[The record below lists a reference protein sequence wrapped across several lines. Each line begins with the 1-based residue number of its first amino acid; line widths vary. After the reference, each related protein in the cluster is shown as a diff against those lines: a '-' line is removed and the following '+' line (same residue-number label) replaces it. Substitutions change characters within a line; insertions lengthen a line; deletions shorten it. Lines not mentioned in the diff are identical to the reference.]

1 MPIQRINI
9 NSTLDSIIKG
19 KADGGTKQYLL
30 THPCKKEIDYFV
42 YFAHVLEGEDI
53 KPYVRVNYEWE
64 YGQRARRIDLVG
76 VKDNTIIIYKK
87 TNKFNTDSNALDLV
101 RIKDHIATQY
111 SDIGIDA
118 VLIYTED
125 IDNRVITDTIDSL
138 GVNVSYKKI
147 L

>member
-9 NSTLDSIIKG
+9 NSTLDSIIQG
-19 KADGGTKQYLL
+19 KADGDTKQYLL
-30 THPCKKEIDYFV
+30 TLPCKKEIDYFV
-42 YFAHVLEGEDI
+42 YFAHVLEDENI

-76 VKDNTIIIYKK
+76 IKDNKIIIYKR

-101 RIKDHIATQY
+101 RIKDHIANQY
-111 SDIGIDA
+111 TDIGIDA

-125 IDNRVITDTIDSL
+125 VDNRIIIDTIDSL
-138 GVNVSYKKI
+138 GVKISYKKI

>member
-9 NSTLDSIIKG
+9 NSSLNSIIKG

-30 THPCKKEIDYFV
+30 TYPCKKEIDYFV
-42 YFAHVLEGEDI
+42 YFAHVLESENVI
-53 KPYVRVNYEWE
+53 PYVRVNYEWE

-76 VKDNTIIIYKK
+76 VANRKLILYKK
-87 TNKFNTDSNALDLV
+87 SNKFNTDSNALDLA
-101 RIKDHIATQY
+101 RIKEHISSQY
-111 SDIGIDA
+111 PNMGIDA

-125 IDNRVITDTIDSL
+125 IDNQVIDETITSL
-138 GVNVSYKKI
+138 GLNVSYKKI

>member
-9 NSTLDSIIKG
+9 NSSLESIING

-42 YFAHVLEGEDI
+42 YFAHVLESENI

-64 YGQRARRIDLVG
+64 FGRRARRIDLVG
-76 VKDNTIIIYKK
+76 VMKNKIILYKK

-101 RIKDHIATQY
+101 RIKEHISKQY
-111 SDIGIDA
+111 SNLGVDA

-125 IDNRVITDTIDSL
+125 VDNGIINDTILSL
-138 GVNVSYKKI
+138 GLNVTYKKI

>member
-9 NSTLDSIIKG
+9 NSSLNSIIMG

-42 YFAHVLEGEDI
+42 YFAHVLESENVI
-53 KPYVRVNYEWE
+53 PYVRVNYEWE
-64 YGQRARRIDLVG
+64 YGQRPRRLDLVG
-76 VKDNTIIIYKK
+76 VADRKIIIYKK
-87 TNKFNTDSNALDLV
+87 SDKFSTDSNALDLI
-101 RIKDHIATQY
+101 RIKEHISSQY
-111 SDIGIDA
+111 PNIGIDA

-125 IDNRVITDTIDSL
+125 IDNHVIDDTITSL
-138 GVNVSYKKI
+138 GLNVSYKKI

>member
-9 NSTLDSIIKG
+9 NSSLHSIIMG

-30 THPCKKEIDYFV
+30 THPCKKEIDFFV
-42 YFAHVLEGEDI
+42 YFAHVLELEDI

-76 VKDNTIIIYKK
+76 VTKNKIILYKK

-101 RIKDHIATQY
+101 RIKDHISAQY
-111 SDIGIDA
+111 SNLGVDA

-125 IDNRVITDTIDSL
+125 VDNGVINDTISSL
-138 GVNVSYKKI
+138 GLNVTYKKI

>member
-9 NSTLDSIIKG
+9 NSSLDSIING
-19 KADGGTKQYLL
+19 KADGSTKQYLL

-42 YFAHVLEGEDI
+42 YFASVLESERI

-76 VKDNTIIIYKK
+76 VTKDKIILYKK

-101 RIKDHIATQY
+101 RIKNHISAQY
-111 SDIGIDA
+111 SNLGVDA

-125 IDNRVITDTIDSL
+125 VDNGVINDTISSL
-138 GVNVSYKKI
+138 GLNVTYKKI